1 MTNKQSDFFMYI
13 IKCLIGVAIGFYLYR
28 KYPEIGEWC
37 LISIVLVLSPDRKDA
52 MNLAL
57 IRIKANMVGAGI
69 GLTLFFIH
77 PMNLLMMSIGVTLT
91 IITCRLL
98 KLQEVTR
105 AAAVA
110 VIIILLHQKGQY
122 FWDVALE
129 RAGGVLGGCL
139 IAMLITYTF
148 HVTIR
153 KFKW

>member
-1 MTNKQSDFFMYI
+1 MANKQSDFIMYI
-13 IKCLIGVAIGFYLYR
+13 IKSLIGVAVGFYLYR
-28 KYPEIGEWC
+28 KYPEIGTWC

-52 MNLAL
+52 TKLAL
-57 IRIKANMVGAGI
+57 VRIKANLVGAGI
-69 GLTLFFIH
+69 GLALFFIH

-91 IITCRLL
+91 IIVCRLL

-122 FWDVALE
+122 FWDAALE
-129 RAGGVLGGCL
+129 RAGEVLAGCL

-148 HVTIR
+148 HVTST

>member
-1 MTNKQSDFFMYI
+1 MYI